1 MRTRPGK
8 NGFDLAVVGA
18 GAAGQMAA
26 IAAAEDGR
34 RVVLLEQMLQAGM
47 KLLASGGGRANLTNM
62 LRRPA
67 FGAAFGRQG
76 RFIGPA
82 LEIMEPTELRK
93 FLARLG
99 IKTVVDDLSRVY
111 PASQRAVHVQAALSR
126 RIEYL
131 GVQIR
136 LGCTVS
142 RLWLEDGRLMGVE
155 TSAGGRIGAERVVL
169 TCGGCSWPK
178 LGGTGGGYALA
189 RQAGHTII
197 EPVPALVPLVTRER
211 WLAKLAGVSIQGSRV
226 WIALPKQNKAG
237 IVGDVLFTHRGLSGP
252 AVIDLS
258 GAVAQLLRHS
268 SHVPV
273 RIELVAGMDASRWR
287 RQMESWRVSAG
298 RRQVAKL
305 LQDKLPASLSRELCQ
320 MAGLDQR
327 VTAAQLPASAR
338 KTLTSLLSGLELT
351 ATATEGFDVAFV
363 TRGGVKLKEVNPNTL
378 QSRCLA
384 GLYLAGELL
393 DLDGPTG
400 GFNLHWAFASGWLAG
415 KCY

>member
-1 MRTRPGK
+1 MRTRAGK

-47 KLLASGGGRANLTNM
+47 KLLASGGGRANVTNM

-82 LEIMEPTELRK
+82 LEIMGPTELRK

-99 IKTVVDDLSRVY
+99 IETVVDDLSRVY

-169 TCGGCSWPK
+169 TCGGRSWPK

-320 MAGLDQR
+320 MAGLDQQ